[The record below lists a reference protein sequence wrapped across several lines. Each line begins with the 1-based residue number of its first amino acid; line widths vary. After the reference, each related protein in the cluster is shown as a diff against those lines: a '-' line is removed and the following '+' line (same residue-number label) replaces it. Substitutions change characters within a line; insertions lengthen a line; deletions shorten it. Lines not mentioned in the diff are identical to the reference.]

1 MRMPNPAPVV
11 VGVNG
16 TSSGLAAAR
25 LGAREAVARGQPL
38 RIVHV
43 FSWPGGRRSLDDA
56 PDWATARQEAGLIV
70 AQAVATASR
79 TVPGVR
85 VEGLLTDGMP
95 VRELLR
101 QSKTAELIVL
111 GDDDL
116 ALSPRLPADSVL
128 VQTVARA
135 RCPVVVARGVRP
147 PAGPLLAAIDGSPSS
162 MQALRLA
169 AAEADRRRI
178 PVEVVHVVATP
189 AGEEAGLRLL
199 ESALAAVPELA
210 GARTR
215 LLVGEAVPI
224 LLRAS
229 RRARMMIVGP
239 RGTGGGSLLGTV
251 AQQLLRSCA
260 CPTVFVHGTPAGDRS
275 SAGTVPSAGALMS

>member
-1 MRMPNPAPVV
+1 MRIPGPAPVV

-43 FSWPGGRRSLDDA
+43 FSWPGPRSFDDA
-56 PDWATARQEAGLIV
+56 PDWATARHEAGRVV
-70 AQAVATASR
+70 AEAVATATR
-79 TVPGVR
+79 TVPGVH
-85 VEGLLTDGMP
+85 VEGLLADGLP

-101 QSKTAELIVL
+101 QSRTADLIVL

-135 RCPVVVARGVRP
+135 RCPVVVARGNRP
-147 PAGPLLAAIDGSPSS
+147 PAGPLLTAVDGSPSS
-162 MQALRLA
+162 LLALRLA
-169 AAEADRRRI
+169 AAEARLRHAPVDVAHVVSHEDEREAGRRLLEAAVAGVDGLEGARRRI
-178 PVEVVHVVATP
+178 
-189 AGEEAGLRLL
+189 
-199 ESALAAVPELA
+199 
-210 GARTR
+210 
-215 LLVGEAVPI
+215 LVGEAAPNLI
-224 LLRAS
+224 RAS

-239 RGTGGGSLLGTV
+239 RGVSGGSLLGAV
-251 AQQLLRSCA
+251 AQQLLRRCA

-275 SAGTVPSAGALMS
+275 PAGTVPSAGALMS

>member
-1 MRMPNPAPVV
+1 MRIPGPAPVV

-38 RIVHV
+38 KIVHV
-43 FSWPGGRRSLDDA
+43 FSWPGNRSFDDA
-56 PDWATARQEAGLIV
+56 PDWAAARHEAGLIV
-70 AQAVATASR
+70 ARAVATAAR
-79 TVPGVR
+79 TVSGVH
-85 VEGLLTDGMP
+85 VEGLLLDGLP

-101 QSKTAELIVL
+101 QSRTAELIVL

-128 VQTVARA
+128 VQTVSRA
-135 RCPVVVARGVRP
+135 RCPVLVARGIRP
-147 PAGPLLAAIDGSPSS
+147 TAGPLLTAVDGSPSS
-162 MQALRLA
+162 MLALRVA
-169 AAEADRRRI
+169 AAEARRRSVA
-178 PVEVVHVVATP
+178 VEVAHVVGTEDAR
-189 AGEEAGLRLL
+189 EAGHRLL
-199 ESALAAVPELA
+199 ASALAAVPELR
-210 GARTR
+210 GASTR
-215 LLVGEAVPI
+215 LLVGDTAPI
-224 LLRAS
+224 LIRAS

-239 RGTGGGSLLGTV
+239 RGTSGGSLLGEV
-251 AQQLLRSCA
+251 AQQLLRRCA

>member
-1 MRMPNPAPVV
+1 MQIPGPAPVV

-25 LGAREAVARGQPL
+25 LGAQEAMARGEPL

-43 FSWPGGRRSLDDA
+43 FSWPGPRSFDDA
-56 PDWATARQEAGLIV
+56 PDWATARHEAARIV
-70 AQAVATASR
+70 AEAVATASR
-79 TVPGVR
+79 TVPGVH
-85 VEGLLTDGMP
+85 VEGLLTDGLP

-101 QSKTAELIVL
+101 QSRTAGLIVL

-147 PAGPLLAAIDGSPSS
+147 PAGPLLTAVDGSPSS
-162 MQALRLA
+162 MLALRVA
-169 AAEADRRRI
+169 AVEARRRRVA
-178 PVEVVHVVATP
+178 VEVAHVVDH
-189 AGEEAGLRLL
+189 AGTQEAGRRLL
-199 ESALAAVPELA
+199 ESAVAAVPELH

-215 LLVGEAVPI
+215 LLVGDAAPVLI
-224 LLRAS
+224 RAS

-239 RGTGGGSLLGTV
+239 RGTNSGSLLGEV
-251 AQQLLRSCA
+251 AGQLLRRCA
-260 CPTVFVHGTPAGDRS
+260 CPTVFVHGTPAEERVP
-275 SAGTVPSAGALMS
+275 AGTVPSAGALMN